1 MTEEHRINIMEDT
14 PAVISTDDKSSPQT
28 TLQYASITER
38 FVALLI
44 DYGIIFFPLQFVAWL
59 ICKMV
64 GQYLEVWQLIAMIVG
79 MNLVFVLYVGYYVSA
94 ILFLGGFVFA
104 FVDDR
109 KRALHDFFGGSVVV
123 QLRERNWWE
132 VWAVRGL
139 GVLLLVLFVLGIYR
153 SLGGRDWQEQY
164 KVRQARDFLEK
175 VALLEEGHYLRYG
188 YYTNDLLRLTLLSG
202 DPVQFQRDL
211 KKVISTGRGSIKIG
225 VNEKHYKISAT
236 AKDKNKTPVY
246 FTNKI

>member
-1 MTEEHRINIMEDT
+1 VGI
-14 PAVISTDDKSSPQT
+14 AVVNKEKTGPISMPRAF
-28 TLQYASITER
+28 LRA
-38 FVALLI
+38 F
-44 DYGIIFFPLQFVAWL
+44 
-59 ICKMV
+59 
-64 GQYLEVWQLIAMIVG
+64 
-79 MNLVFVLYVGYYVSA
+79 GYYVSA

-109 KRALHDFFGGSVVV
+109 KRALHDFCGGSVVV